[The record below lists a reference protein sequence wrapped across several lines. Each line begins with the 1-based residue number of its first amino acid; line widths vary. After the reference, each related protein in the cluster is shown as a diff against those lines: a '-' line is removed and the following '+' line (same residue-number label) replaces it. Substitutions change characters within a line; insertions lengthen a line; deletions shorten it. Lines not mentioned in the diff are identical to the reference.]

1 MFQAILICAAFLA
14 TTSPAQAK
22 DVSAQQVGVEYAR
35 ENLEN
40 AEKQHKANLQQ
51 VADAEKQQ
59 AEAQKRLEENRQKS
73 QASKKALDEAN
84 AKYIK
89 AQELLD
95 RAWKE

>member
-1 MFQAILICAAFLA
+1 MFKAILICAAFLA
-14 TTSPAQAK
+14 TTSLAQAK

-51 VADAEKQQ
+51 VADAEKQL